1 MGQVRQRRREY
12 DAETVELTYQVWST
26 SGGCNMPETLVQ
38 MERQYG
44 ITIPMQTAY
53 GWKQVDQ
60 WEQRFAIE
68 QRVSTQDVAELHSE
82 QLQVAGLKAL
92 AYLSSVVTGDNAPDK
107 GRIEAAKHLEAAA
120 RRERSTSPSRTRR
133 ILRTQLTMSATEL
146 RAQEEANRAARAIPA
161 KVG

>member
-38 MERQYG
+38 LERQYG
-44 ITIPMQTAY
+44 VKIPMQTAY
-53 GWKQVDQ
+53 GWKQADQ

-92 AYLSSVVTGDNAPDK
+92 AYLSSVVTGDSAPDRS
-107 GRIEAAKHLEAAA
+107 RIEAAKHLEQAA
-120 RRERSTSPSRTRR
+120 RRERTHTKSGAPRM
-133 ILRTQLTMSATEL
+133 LRTQVTMSAAEL
-146 RAQEEANRAARAIPA
+146 RAHEEANRAARALPA